1 MIREHGPVSERYG
14 PETDWQP
21 TRLLIW
27 FSIRSM
33 FSSVLKKFSKVFK
46 HFWLVEVFWRS
57 EISFLK
63 FDWSFF
69 DFVKYLKWNFLELDK
84 CSKSKKNSQTLQKWC
99 YVSDSKMTRDVTNL
113 VSSSLHLRWHF
124 WCDITDFALFLGIFK
139 MNCEILF

>member
-1 MIREHGPVSERYG
+1 MN
-14 PETDWQP
+14 TDQCQ
-21 TRLLIW
+21 TGTDQSLVQRSVDTLTVFKVANVIKYSQDVFQRLA
-27 FSIRSM
+27 
-33 FSSVLKKFSKVFK
+33 KVFK

-84 CSKSKKNSQTLQKWC
+84 CSKSKYSQTLQKWC
-99 YVSDSKMTRDVTNL
+99 DSKMTRDVTNL